1 MSWLNKSD
9 IVALEAGNQSFRL
22 AKKIMKKVKC
32 DVVILNPSYLAM
44 IYQSLKKTD
53 KEEALK
59 LARLI
64 KRIPRE
70 ELPEVPLPSAKEE
83 KARRLV
89 SEHGYWTKQK
99 VMSQNRLHSIF
110 TREGFTEIT
119 RNHLNGKKKRT
130 ECLERLRSSD
140 SFDYVR
146 FSEPSQEM
154 VKFYY
159 NLATKRGKKRA
170 IIALARKMIEVIYVM
185 FSNNEPYRGMTGLKL
200 DQKLLRGLDRTR
212 F

>member
-1 MSWLNKSD
+1 M
-9 IVALEAGNQSFRL
+9 VALEAGNQSFRL
-22 AKKIMKKVKC
+22 TKRIMKKVKC
-32 DVVILNPSYLAM
+32 DVVILNPSDLAM

-53 KEEALK
+53 KEDALK

-140 SFDYVR
+140 SFDEASRLAEMIDMVR
-146 FSEPSQEM
+146 DRLKTVQQKMKEM
-154 VKFYY
+154 LIEDKEFTRMVMSMPGVGEITAITLMVFVNFTKKFYVQ
-159 NLATKRGKKRA
+159 LS
-170 IIALARKMIEVIYVM
+170 V
-185 FSNNEPYRGMTGLKL
+185 
-200 DQKLLRGLDRTR
+200 D
-212 F
+212 